1 MKMSYTNWYDPET
14 NRFQIAPGLKEC
26 RSNADLGMVSGQF
39 VFAVG
44 GVYNSSSRSV
54 EFVDVSTRSLRW
66 VPMVDMLIS
75 RRNLG
80 VGVVNDCI
88 YAVSC
93 VLIPIYY
100 LFILYYIKC

>member
-1 MKMSYTNWYDPET
+1 MSYTNWYDPEA
-14 NRFQIAPGLKEC
+14 NRFQIAPGLNEC
-26 RSNADLGMVSGQF
+26 RSNADLGLVSDQF

-54 EFVDVSTRSLRW
+54 EFVDISTQSLKW
-66 VPMVDMLIS
+66 IPMVDMLIS

-80 VGVVNDCI
+80 VGVVNDNI

-93 VLIPIYY
+93 ALIPIYY
-100 LFILYYIKC
+100 LFILYFIKC